1 MIAKVLFWITA
12 AFLFIAIIL
21 FIRLKA
27 EIKKSDIYKREAQTN
42 ADKVKEIER
51 ILDLKN
57 KEEKVRDE
65 NQKEA
70 DKKTTELFDG
80 DAVDNAINGLRK
92 R

>member
-1 MIAKVLFWITA
+1 MIAKVLFWTTA

-27 EIKKSDIYKREAQTN
+27 EIKKSDNYKREAQTN
-42 ADKVKEIER
+42 ADKVKEMER
-51 ILDLKN
+51 ILNLKN

-70 DKKTTELFDG
+70 DKKTAELFDG

-92 R
+92 Q

>member
-1 MIAKVLFWITA
+1 MIAKVLFWTTA
-12 AFLFIAIIL
+12 AFLLAAIFL
-21 FIRLKA
+21 FLRLKA
-27 EIKKSDIYKREAQTN
+27 EIKKRDEYKREAKTN
-42 ADKVKEIER
+42 ADKVKEMER
-51 ILDLKN
+51 ILNLKN

-70 DKKTTELFDG
+70 DKKTAELFDG

>member
-1 MIAKVLFWITA
+1 M
-12 AFLFIAIIL
+12 
-21 FIRLKA
+21 
-27 EIKKSDIYKREAQTN
+27 
-42 ADKVKEIER
+42 ER
-51 ILDLKN
+51 ILNLKN

-70 DKKTTELFDG
+70 DKKTAELFDG

>member
-1 MIAKVLFWITA
+1 MIAKILFWTMA
-12 AFLFIAIIL
+12 AFLFAAIIL

-27 EIKKSDIYKREAQTN
+27 EIKKSNNYKREAQTN
-42 ADKVKEIER
+42 ADKAKEMER
-51 ILDLKN
+51 ILDLKS

-70 DKKTTELFDG
+70 DKKTDELFDG